1 MSIAITSLGG
11 SGPREIMVD
20 ATTIAGTAE
29 EIAAV
34 IGNVDIGTIIY
45 TAGFGEICTS
55 PSEPGGTQTISS
67 MFGGNGNSQKYPYL
81 QYCIFEISDYCG
93 TFETMYLSADSS
105 DL

>member
-45 TAGFGEICTS
+45 TAGFGVIK
-55 PSEPGGTQTISS
+55 
-67 MFGGNGNSQKYPYL
+67 QKGL
-81 QYCIFEISDYCG
+81 DGSWVEVQ
-93 TFETMYLSADSS
+93 
-105 DL
+105 